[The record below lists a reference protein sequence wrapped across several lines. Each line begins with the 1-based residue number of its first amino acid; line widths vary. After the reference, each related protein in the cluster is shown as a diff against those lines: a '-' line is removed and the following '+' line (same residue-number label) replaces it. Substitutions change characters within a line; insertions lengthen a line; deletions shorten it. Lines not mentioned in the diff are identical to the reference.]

1 MVDHGGEPKIR
12 RMVCHVWVWRRH
24 PSQNR
29 PWKKGIKPRSCH
41 RYPPWPIFDNTRKEL
56 SSPCKIKIIHHLTV
70 ILEPYQLIEKD
81 SFDIATKR
89 CQYFPTRISYSIKKA
104 NNQHNI
110 TNSKLKNH
118 TIAASHFNR
127 GDVVWKAEVWCSPF
141 FMLYGKL
148 LIATMFDLEY
158 LRPAWVRLALLT
170 AYEKISMNDLYKLK
184 YTFQK
189 PKLLKTISTTDM

>member
-1 MVDHGGEPKIR
+1 MLPIAVNGREPKSCHTGHFVEPLYWIMTENPTILAEIGHGGEPKS
-12 RMVCHVWVWRRH
+12 RH
-24 PSQNR
+24 Q
-29 PWKKGIKPRSCH
+29 
-41 RYPPWPIFDNTRKEL
+41 YPPWPIFDNTRKEL

-127 GDVVWKAEVWCSPF
+127 GDV
-141 FMLYGKL
+141 L
-148 LIATMFDLEY
+148 
-158 LRPAWVRLALLT
+158 
-170 AYEKISMNDLYKLK
+170 
-184 YTFQK
+184 
-189 PKLLKTISTTDM
+189 